1 MMEKQIS
8 KDNLKS
14 VFIGYR
20 HFNGKMEKKLNSMG
34 FSIKR
39 QKRHI
44 VLLLT
49 YNGKVYT
56 FTISVSSSDRKCGY
70 KMVSTI
76 MNAIK

>member
-1 MMEKQIS
+1 MMGEQIS
-8 KDNLKS
+8 KDKLKS

-20 HFNGKMEKKLNSMG
+20 HFNGKMKKELKSMG
-34 FSIKR
+34 FCIKR

-44 VLLLT
+44 ILLLT
-49 YNGKVYT
+49 YNGRAYT
-56 FTISVSSSDRKCGY
+56 FTISVSSSDCKCGY